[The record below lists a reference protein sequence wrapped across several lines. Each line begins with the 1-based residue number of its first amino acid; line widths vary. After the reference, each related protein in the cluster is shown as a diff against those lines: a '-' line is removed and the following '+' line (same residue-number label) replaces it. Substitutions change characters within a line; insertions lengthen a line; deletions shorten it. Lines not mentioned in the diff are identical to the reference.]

1 MSEEKSIKIGLQAT
15 KRDRCRVRDSD
26 LQIHGP
32 FREIHF
38 FQESVRSIP
47 NDLFASKRLSGW
59 AKSNRS

>member
-1 MSEEKSIKIGLQAT
+1 MAEEKFTKISLQVS
-15 KRDRCRVRDSD
+15 KRNHCSVKNAD

-32 FREIHF
+32 FKEVQF

-47 NDLFASKRLSGW
+47 VDLFASKRLSGW